1 MTEALRLNGF
11 LTRQEDSQ
19 CRRANRL
26 ELTDK
31 GRLAAGRWKD
41 ECSQVNDMMLDGFDQ
56 NEKEMLEA
64 LLSRLIEN
72 LRRHR
77 G

>member
-1 MTEALRLNGF
+1 M
-11 LTRQEDSQ
+11 QEGKPP
-19 CRRANRL
+19 RA
-26 ELTDK
+26 
-31 GRLAAGRWKD
+31 A
-41 ECSQVNDMMLDGFDQ
+41 QVNDMMLDGFDQ
-56 NEKEMLEA
+56 NEKKMLES